1 MSKTKEVLKK
11 IESFLL
17 ELGIKNDPVV
27 KLAEYVSGDKTI
39 VVDEEG
45 NATIDGETAPDG
57 EYPLEDGR
65 TVVVSDGKATIKEAE
80 ADVELEEEEEPSE
93 VVKEKTIEDLIDL
106 SQDGYYTIEISVENG
121 KIVFGNV
128 YSSTITELS
137 DKEIKKVSKEVDK
150 LKKAYDVKLAE
161 VKKAMEAKLHDLSKS
176 VKKVIQAPTEVEPVK
191 LSAKEI
197 IKNRVLNK

>member
-45 NATIDGETAPDG
+45 NATIDGEIAPDG

-65 TVVVSDGKATIKEAE
+65 TVVVSDGKATIKEAD
-80 ADVELEEEEEPSE
+80 ADVELEEEEEEPSE
-93 VVKEKTIEDLIDL
+93 PKDKTIEDLIDL
-106 SQDGYYTIEISVENG
+106 SQDGYYTIEITVEDG
-121 KIVFGNV
+121 KIVYGNV
-128 YSSTITELS
+128 YASTFTELS

-161 VKKAMEAKLHDLSKS
+161 VKKAMEAKLNDLSKS

>member
-39 VVDEEG
+39 VVDEDG

-161 VKKAMEAKLHDLSKS
+161 VKKAMEAKLNDLSKS
-176 VKKVIQAPTEVEPVK
+176 VKKVIQAPTDTEPVK

>member
-80 ADVELEEEEEPSE
+80 ADVELEEEQSEEP
-93 VVKEKTIEDLIDL
+93 KDKTIEDLIDL
-106 SQDGYYTIEISVENG
+106 SRDGYYTIEITVEDG
-121 KIVFGNV
+121 KIIYGNV
-128 YSSTITELS
+128 YASTFTELS